1 MSNQNLR
8 EQLRQQEA
16 ESLAQSVQFNRWSLV
31 MISVMIH
38 EQEQKLVASDQ
49 PVDTDR
55 DDNFWADV
63 YNYQFKRIKNENDA
77 EDITVQTFSRA
88 FDKIDTF
95 NTKYQFKTW
104 LITISKNIHI
114 A

>member
-1 MSNQNLR
+1 MSNQTLR

-31 MISVMIH
+31 MIELMIR

-49 PVDTDR
+49 PVDTDAT
-55 DDNFWADV
+55 DNFWEA
-63 YNYQFKRIKNENDA
+63 
-77 EDITVQTFSRA
+77 
-88 FDKIDTF
+88 
-95 NTKYQFKTW
+95 
-104 LITISKNIHI
+104 I